1 MGTDALVTA
10 IIENISINDYVSNY
24 VRENQIVIGAYTLEV
39 VKATKEKTNREKD
52 MIDLLEI
59 EKLVIENDRYARVQP
74 SIQNMRVELQL
85 MNNVNNYQSW
95 QN

>member
-1 MGTDALVTA
+1 
-10 IIENISINDYVSNY
+10 
-24 VRENQIVIGAYTLEV
+24 
-39 VKATKEKTNREKD
+39 